1 MTNLSIQNSKE
12 VQQQQ
17 MTQATRASQLGAGAF
32 DKVLKS
38 VDQNKSTVSLS
49 KEDRIT
55 NAVITSSEKYNLPPA
70 LVLGVMKQESG
81 FKPCAE
87 SHCGAQGLMQLMPDT
102 ARGVG
107 VKNSFDIEQNIDGG
121 CQYLR
126 QMLDQF
132 NGDPKLA
139 LAAYNAGPGNVQKY
153 GGIPP
158 FEETQNYVK
167 SVMAHAEGFQGGKLA
182 LENNIQSPA
191 TVSSLNAGEIQE
203 ALTMILMNSQP
214 PQIHMPEKSKN
225 VLAEEP
231 PPPPSYARRV

>member
-1 MTNLSIQNSKE
+1 MSTLVIQNSKE
-12 VQQQQ
+12 VQQQRI
-17 MTQATRASQLGAGAF
+17 TQALRVSQPGVF

-38 VDQNKSTVSLS
+38 LS
-49 KEDRIT
+49 QEDRIT
-55 NAVITSSEKYNLPPA
+55 QAIMTSSEKYNLPPA
-70 LVLGVMKQESG
+70 LVLGVIKQESG

-87 SHCGAQGLMQLMPDT
+87 SQCGAQGLMQLMPDT
-102 ARGVG
+102 ARDLG
-107 VKNSFDIEQNIDGG
+107 VKNSFDVEGNIDGG
-121 CQYLR
+121 CKYLR

-132 NGDPKLA
+132 NGDPQLA

-167 SVMAHAEGFQGGKLA
+167 SVLSHAEDFQGGKLT
-182 LENNIQSPA
+182 LQSNNNKNPA
-191 TVSSLNAGEIQE
+191 PASSLEATEIQE

-231 PPPPSYARRV
+231 PPPPPYARRV